1 MYCRPIFGF
10 HCYVSLTE
18 TLLGIDGVELFIWC
32 GFHRGNIKSSYQL
45 AVQKCFR
52 CDAKVKLLAFL
63 GYCFKFC
70 CKNAVSNTSMVLLCW
85 KEKGPWSK
93 CGTYSS
99 VGG

>member
-1 MYCRPIFGF
+1 MYCRPVLGF

-18 TLLGIDGVELFIWC
+18 TLLGIDGFGWC
-32 GFHRGNIKSSYQL
+32 GFHHGNIKSAYQL
-45 AVQKCFR
+45 AVQKSFR
-52 CDAKVKLLAFL
+52 CDANVKLLAFL

-70 CKNAVSNTSMVLLCW
+70 GKNAISNTSMVLLCW

-93 CGTYSS
+93 YGTYSP